1 MITYAELARLSNRFA
16 NALAALQVGPGD
28 VVFSLAGRVPEVYI
42 AALGALKARV
52 VFSALFANFGQE
64 PARTRLAKGHGRLLL
79 TTRALYQRRIAA
91 DSAPAPR
98 SSRHRHH

>member
-1 MITYAELARLSNRFA
+1 MPWRRCRS
-16 NALAALQVGPGD
+16 VPGD
-28 VVFSLAGRVPEVYI
+28 VIFTLAGRVPEVYI

-79 TTRALYQRRIAA
+79 TTRALYRRRIAA
-91 DSAPAPR
+91 VRPLLPDLAHCR
-98 SSRHRHH
+98 RH